1 MDPISGVASIT
12 AIAGLLQKLY
22 KELKRYAKALGNAT
36 TDAKSLAREVSSF
49 VGLLL
54 LVESSLDSLQGVLQR
69 SSRIMRV
76 QKTQIAS
83 AKALVNGLNQLIGD
97 FPDLLE
103 RGQGNIFQ
111 RFLMRRRWTAI
122 KNDVQT
128 LRYSVETS
136 KSSLNLLL
144 GAVQLE
150 HLKTALQEL
159 CHSKV
164 ADHLQHTKQIT
175 SLEKR
180 M

>member
-1 MDPISGVASIT
+1 MDPISGIASIT
-12 AIAGLLQKLY
+12 AIAGFLQTLY

-36 TDAKSLAREVSSF
+36 TDAKGLAREVSNF

-54 LVESSLDSLQGVLQR
+54 LVESSLSSLPGMLQT
-69 SSRIMRV
+69 SSRFVRV

-83 AKALVNGLNQLIGD
+83 AKTLTYGLNQLIGD
-97 FPDLLE
+97 LPNLLE

-111 RFLMRRRWTAI
+111 RFLMRHRWTAI
-122 KNDVQT
+122 KNEVQT
-128 LRYSVETS
+128 LRCSVETS

-144 GAVQLE
+144 GTVHLE
-150 HLKTALQEL
+150 QLKTALEEL
-159 CHSKV
+159 SRQKV
-164 ADHLQHTKQIT
+164 ADHLQHRKQVK